1 MLLCNFLTQISI
13 RLARLFVQVM
23 FVMSLIRLINWELL
37 CGLLHNTY
45 ETQKKVN
52 LKTFFWFKLWSF
64 CYMTVTST
72 TRRKWTLLF
81 SFLVYFTQSEGVWD
95 LYSSLSTQHNKLWRW
110 DCCQP
115 DKSFREGTVLRQ
127 LQCHRWSVIQY
138 FMLLCKHKGP

>member
-52 LKTFFWFKLWSF
+52 LKTFFWFKL
-64 CYMTVTST
+64 
-72 TRRKWTLLF
+72 
-81 SFLVYFTQSEGVWD
+81 
-95 LYSSLSTQHNKLWRW
+95 
-110 DCCQP
+110 
-115 DKSFREGTVLRQ
+115 
-127 LQCHRWSVIQY
+127 
-138 FMLLCKHKGP
+138 